1 MTDSN
6 KLRAKI
12 YENGMTQRE
21 VAKKIGISFQSLSYK
36 MNNKIEFR
44 ASEME
49 KLCKV
54 LDIKDKDS
62 YFFCSSNSQN
72 G

>member
-6 KLRAKI
+6 KLREKI
-12 YENGMTQRE
+12 YEKGMTQRE
-21 VAKKIGISFQSLSYK
+21 VAEKIGISFQSLSYK

-49 KLCKV
+49 KLCKI

-62 YFFCSSNSQN
+62 YFFCSQISQN